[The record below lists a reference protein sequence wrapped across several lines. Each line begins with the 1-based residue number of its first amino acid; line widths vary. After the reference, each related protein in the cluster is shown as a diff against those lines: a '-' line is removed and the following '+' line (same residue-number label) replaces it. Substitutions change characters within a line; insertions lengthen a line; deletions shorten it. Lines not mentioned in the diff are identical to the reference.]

1 MIRQITGL
9 AEIAA
14 GYDGFVLDLWGVI
27 HDGAE
32 AYPGVA
38 DTLAGLAKQTAA
50 FPEVIF
56 TSSQTGEG
64 VPELRA
70 GVVRLLAQMGL

>member
-1 MIRQITGL
+1 MKKADRDARV
-9 AEIAA
+9 AE
-14 GYDGFVLDLWGVI
+14 
-27 HDGAE
+27 
-32 AYPGVA
+32 
-38 DTLAGLAKQTAA
+38 TLAGLAKQTAA